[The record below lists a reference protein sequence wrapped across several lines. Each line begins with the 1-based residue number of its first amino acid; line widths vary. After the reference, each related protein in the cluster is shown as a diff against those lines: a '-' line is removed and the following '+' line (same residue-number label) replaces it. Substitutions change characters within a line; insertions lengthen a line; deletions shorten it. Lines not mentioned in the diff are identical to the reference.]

1 MATSKKT
8 TIGGI
13 KSSGTTSGLDSSV
26 SNLKKTVA
34 NSVGGT
40 NNVVGINIAKIGNI
54 TCAID
59 TYIRA
64 IEKNVNIVVSTSD
77 IQKGIK
83 GTNSVNTLRQLGTEV
98 NNRVKSY
105 LKELTDLKT
114 KLTELKSQYS
124 KLDSENTIFSNKAK
138 SISK

>member
-1 MATSKKT
+1 MATSKKSTSKNT
-8 TIGGI
+8 T
-13 KSSGTTSGLDSSV
+13 TD
-26 SNLKKTVA
+26 
-34 NSVGGT
+34 
-40 NNVVGINIAKIGNI
+40 NVVGINIAKISNM
-54 TCAID
+54 TSAID
-59 TYIRA
+59 TYVDA
-64 IEKNVNIVVSTSD
+64 IKKNVEIAVSVPN

-83 GTNSVNTLRQLGTEV
+83 GTNSVNTLHQLGTEV

>member
-40 NNVVGINIAKIGNI
+40 NNVVGINIAKIGNM
-54 TCAID
+54 TSAID
-59 TYIRA
+59 TYISA